1 MRFMRKFSYAVL
13 DKQYI
18 YLYIYLSIYIYI
30 YIFQRYQEQQAIAFI
45 ITRCLWV
52 LANLQMT
59 IQYYFT
65 CKTKIETHSN

>member
-1 MRFMRKFSYAVL
+1 M
-13 DKQYI
+13 YI
-18 YLYIYLSIYIYI
+18 C
-30 YIFQRYQEQQAIAFI
+30 QRYQQQQAIAII

-59 IQYYFT
+59 IQYCFT